1 MKGVGS
7 MEIIVFCITLSL
19 VMAVLLVGI
28 GVTIGR
34 CDKGELDGDNDI
46 KLYVRNRNR
55 DRSSVGRYSAE
66 EMIFVLNNIKRLTRG
81 WEREILEGIIDYIQ
95 EKKGED
101 DDGK

>member
-1 MKGVGS
+1 
-7 MEIIVFCITLSL
+7 MEIIVFCITLTAI
-19 VMAVLLVGI
+19 MAVLLVGI

-34 CDKGELDGDNDI
+34 NDKGEPDGDSDNR
-46 KLYVRNRNR
+46 VRVPDWNR
-55 DRSSVGRYSAE
+55 DRSSVGRYSEE

-81 WEREILEGIIDYIQ
+81 WEREILEGTIDYIQ